1 MGKQNSRIKKRKWVE
16 DRNIEDG
23 KDRNKNPE
31 KWRKYQMLVW
41 NGA

>member
-23 KDRNKNPE
+23 KDRNKIPRNE
-31 KWRKYQMLVW
+31 ENIKCLCET
-41 NGA
+41 GA